1 MEMDPMDHDDNVGS
15 GPNDKLARKIAAGQ
29 ERNRARSAVRQV
41 VDDHPIALLA
51 GGIVLGA
58 LVARLLPK
66 SAFGKVGKRAASLAA
81 MGAEMAALY
90 GSKVADT
97 AGEAARE
104 SREKLESL
112 GSSVTESA
120 SEARRKTSDFADL
133 AVSAAKSVGSK
144 ALRKVSD
151 AAERVRP

>member
-1 MEMDPMDHDDNVGS
+1 MDPMEHDDNVDS

-41 VDDHPIALLA
+41 VNDHPIALLA

-58 LVARLLPK
+58 LVARLLPR
-66 SAFGKVGKRAASLAA
+66 SAFGKLGTRAASLAA

-90 GSKVADT
+90 GAKVADT

-104 SREKLESL
+104 GREKLEDI
-112 GSSVTESA
+112 GASVSEGA
-120 SEARRKTSDFADL
+120 SEARRRTSDLADL
-133 AVSAAKSVGSK
+133 AVSTAKSVGSK
-144 ALRKVSD
+144 ALRKVAD
-151 AAERVRP
+151 AAERVRH

>member
-1 MEMDPMDHDDNVGS
+1 MEMDPMDHDDSTTSASN
-15 GPNDKLARKIAAGQ
+15 NKLARKIASGQ
-29 ERNRARSAVRQV
+29 ERNRARSAIRQV
-41 VDDHPIALLA
+41 ANDHPIALLA

-90 GSKVADT
+90 GSKVADA

-104 SREKLESL
+104 SREKLEDL
-112 GSSVTESA
+112 GSTVSEGA
-120 SEARRKTSDFADL
+120 NEARRRTGDL
-133 AVSAAKSVGSK
+133 ADRAVSTAKSVGSK
-144 ALRKVSD
+144 ALRKVSE
-151 AAERVRP
+151 AAERVRH